1 GLTDGEVTGQG
12 AITVFVNVEI
22 GCLEDHVWEFFR
34 VEEVISANMCVTVS
48 VAGINGSGLDNNLD
62 GGICWSLSNF
72 NLGIPFVEL
81 ATNLG
86 NHCVTSN
93 ETNGGVGW
101 VEGVRTG
108 EVRHCVLLSSLVKPL
123 CLSLSIKL
131 CCRNNK
137 YYRTRLLLRH
147 PLTKNT

>member
-1 GLTDGEVTGQG
+1 VDV
-12 AITVFVNVEI
+12 A
-22 GCLEDHVWEFFR
+22 CLEEHVWEFCR
-34 VEEVISANMCVTVS
+34 VEEVISANMRVTVS
-48 VAGINGSGLDNNLD
+48 VAGINGSGLDNILD

-72 NLGIPFVEL
+72 NLGIAFVEH

-86 NHCVTSN
+86 NHGVTSN

-108 EVRHCVLLSSLVKPL
+108 EVRHCVLLSSLVKAL

-131 CCRNNK
+131 C
-137 YYRTRLLLRH
+137 
-147 PLTKNT
+147 